1 LNVIVVM
8 GENFA
13 PGHFHRLADIIVN
26 FSWFIG
32 LKLFHAGG
40 CVGSPKL
47 LDPAFLDVFHGV
59 GAGQDGLG
67 GQRVNRPFGIHFGG
81 NHSLQILFDLHIF
94 LLARLVEIKGDNRF
108 LDLGRRLWCRLL
120 PPTTREQKKQHHQ
133 QQN

>member
-1 LNVIVVM
+1 LPFFSLIVC
-8 GENFA
+8 
-13 PGHFHRLADIIVN
+13 R
-26 FSWFIG
+26 S
-32 LKLFHAGG
+32 
-40 CVGSPKL
+40 
-47 LDPAFLDVFHGV
+47 AFLDVFHGV

-81 NHSLQILFDLHIF
+81 DHPLQILFDLHIF